1 VNYRSMNLMA
11 AAKAL
16 NQRAAREKWY
26 QIADPTLAFRDG
38 FHSKMLD
45 LWSAKTGDRVMPR
58 RSDFTPRDLKDVL
71 RNILLLE
78 RVGTGPS
85 RYRFRLVGT
94 GLAELG
100 GDRTGKMLEE
110 YLPPEHLPRWVDC
123 CDLIL
128 DGGKPMR
135 FLGRVHLEGRE
146 YLDAENLFVP
156 LANDNDVPTFA
167 MGLCRYTPRSSD
179 DEETWENQIASIPG
193 GLL

>member
-1 VNYRSMNLMA
+1 MNLMA
-11 AAKAL
+11 AAKAM
-16 NQRAAREKWY
+16 NQRDAREQWY
-26 QIADPTLAFRDG
+26 QIADPTLAFRDN

-45 LWSAKTGDRVMPR
+45 LWSNKTGERIMLCCSV
-58 RSDFTPRDLKDVL
+58 FLLCVLLVVL
-71 RNILLLE
+71 RHILLLE
-78 RVGTGPS
+78 RVQTAPS

-94 GLAELG
+94 ALSELG

-110 YLPPEHLPRWVDC
+110 YLPPEHVPRWVDC
-123 CDLIL
+123 GDLVL

-167 MGLCRYTPRSSD
+167 MGLCRYTPRNSD
-179 DEETWENQIASIPG
+179 DEESWENQIASIPG